1 MNVGDDLIFAE
12 RDNYVWRAF
21 EMRLDKRVAATMT
34 AVAITW
40 SGAVLAAEKK
50 YDAGATDTEIK
61 IGNTMP
67 YSGQGSA
74 WGLLGKAEAAYFEK
88 VNAEGG
94 VNGRKIKFISYDDAY
109 SPPKTVEQAR
119 RLVEN
124 DEVLLVFSPFGV
136 PTNTAIHK
144 YMNAKKVPQLFV
156 GGGGSKWNDPKNF
169 PWTMGFQP
177 SFLNEGRAYGQYL
190 AANHPYGRI
199 AVLYQHDDYGKDIL
213 NGLKQGLGPSGPII
227 LSEAS
232 YEVSVPAID
241 SQVVQLRASGAD
253 IFLNFAGPKF
263 AAQAIRK
270 VAELNWKPTHILNI
284 PAASI
289 GSVIK
294 PAGFDISQGIISG
307 GFLKDPTD
315 PALADDPAVRNYLAF
330 VQKYYPGA
338 DVTSTAN
345 TQGYVM
351 AQALVQV
358 LKQAG
363 DNLTRENIMQQASN
377 LKDLELDMLMTGIK
391 LKTSADD
398 FAPIKSLQLR
408 RLVGER
414 WQPFG
419 PVIEA
424 GAGP

>member
-1 MNVGDDLIFAE
+1 MPSNGKAL
-12 RDNYVWRAF
+12 AF
-21 EMRLDKRVAATMT
+21 T
-34 AVAITW
+34 AVMAIV
-40 SGAVLAAEKK
+40 GAIPSLAADTK
-50 YDAGATDTEIK
+50 YDPGASDGEIK
-61 IGNTMP
+61 VGNTMP

-94 VNGRKIKFISYDDAY
+94 VAGRKIKFISYDDGY
-109 SPPKTVEQAR
+109 SPPKTVEQVR

-177 SFLNEGRAYGQYL
+177 SFLIEGRAYGQYL
-190 AANHPYGRI
+190 AKNHPNGKI

-213 NGLKQGLGPSGPII
+213 NGLRQGLGSRTSMII
-227 LSEAS
+227 AEAS
-232 YEVSVPAID
+232 YEVSMPTVD
-241 SQVVQLRASGAD
+241 SQVVQLKASGAD
-253 IFLNFAGPKF
+253 IFMNFAGPKF

-270 VAELNWKPTHILNI
+270 AAELGWKPVHILNI

-289 GSVIK
+289 GAVIK
-294 PAGFDISQGIISG
+294 PAGFENSQGIISG
-307 GFLKDPTD
+307 GFLKDASD
-315 PALADDPAVRNYLAF
+315 PAMANDSGVQRYLDF
-330 VQKYYPGA
+330 IQKYYPGA
-338 DVTSTAN
+338 DVTSTGN

-351 AQALVQV
+351 AQALVHV

-363 DNLTRENIMQQASN
+363 DDLTRENIMRQAAAIRG
-377 LKDLELDMLMTGIK
+377 LEIDMLMPGIK
-391 LKTSADD
+391 VTTGPDD
-398 FAPIKSLQLR
+398 FAPVESIQLR

-414 WQPFG
+414 WQAFG

-424 GAGP
+424 ATDP